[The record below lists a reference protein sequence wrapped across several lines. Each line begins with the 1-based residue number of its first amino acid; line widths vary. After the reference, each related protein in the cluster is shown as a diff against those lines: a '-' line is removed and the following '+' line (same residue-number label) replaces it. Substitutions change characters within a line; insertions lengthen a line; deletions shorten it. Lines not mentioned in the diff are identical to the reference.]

1 MQIELEVREAC
12 NWEKQQEGERAPCF
26 ALKLAKNSRAISYFS
41 PRERERGGERTIVAE
56 IKLDTR
62 QEEMKSLSLFPHTVC
77 LNSCCDDGQK
87 GSKEIK
93 WRSFLRVTSLT

>member
-12 NWEKQQEGERAPCF
+12 SWGKQQEGERAPCF
-26 ALKLAKNSRAISYFS
+26 ALKLAKNKESNLF
-41 PRERERGGERTIVAE
+41 PFFLPKGRTIVAE